1 MTRAAP
7 GRLAIAALMLLS
19 AIGMLV
25 GTANAQ
31 TLPAAETSL
40 RVARMTTLT
49 GAGSVTGDATAPEQI
64 FLRVLVE
71 HVGPA
76 DLVDA
81 QLVIESYGRLTT
93 RSLLRQT
100 LDDGEVGWPRSVTRQ
115 GLRDGTLN
123 SGDVA
128 ALDVYLDVSD
138 VVVRG
143 RSGVYPI
150 QLSLTRGTEVLDRVV
165 TAVVHLEEKL
175 VNPLRT
181 VAVWPID
188 RAPMLTPSTSTDDFD
203 AEIAPGGRIDD
214 LVAALESRPNSPFVL
229 AVSPHLLAELSRR
242 ASADGQSADDG
253 DDDEQEAD
261 DHEQESDAQD
271 AGAIAAARTLARIQA
286 LLASLPLEPVTGA
299 YAEADLGVLA
309 EAGPVLAEI
318 GSEMAV
324 EGARRLESLGGRTPD
339 SSTFLITS
347 PLTRRALDVVPGD
360 HLLLPWSSAA
370 SRVPEPGEE
379 VAATLRELRS
389 ASGRILTASVADPW
403 IGAALEGIDDAHG
416 TVLAVQR
423 IIAETALLNFES
435 PGIAD
440 RPLLILP
447 PRDWDPGGRVA
458 RDLVPALAAAP
469 WLDLVAP
476 SRHAQLA
483 TDADPTVLSS
493 QLARVPGDVVAGV
506 GQNVASLGNLAA
518 SLPPGVSVVG
528 GREVAD
534 LDDQLRRATSHWFA
548 SSPGTAQGLVDDV
561 QSTIEAAYGGISIPA
576 AQNVLM
582 AGKDGEIPITISR
595 PTGDPL
601 VVVVEV
607 RSGAALVWPNGTSEV
622 RTLTAGTTQ
631 TLSFAVLA
639 RARGDISVDVI
650 VRDLSGARILAES
663 TIRVRSTFISRPALA
678 IVGGV
683 LLLLLV
689 IGRLRKRPGAGADP
703 DAEPPGEGGPDG
715 RLTMVTSDGK
725 QGSA

>member
-7 GRLAIAALMLLS
+7 GRLAIAALLLVS

-31 TLPAAETSL
+31 TPPAAETSL

-49 GAGSVTGDATAPEQI
+49 GAGSVTGETTPPEQI

-100 LDDGEVGWPRSVTRQ
+100 LDDGDVGWPRSVTRQ
-115 GLRDGTLN
+115 GLRDGILN
-123 SGDVA
+123 TGDVA

-165 TAVVHLEEKL
+165 TAVVHLEEPL
-175 VNPLRT
+175 RNPLRT

-188 RAPMLTPSTSTDDFD
+188 LAPMLNPSTPTDDFD
-203 AEIAPGGRIDD
+203 AQIAPGGRIDD
-214 LVAALESRPNSPFVL
+214 LVAALESRPNSPFIL

-242 ASADGQSADDG
+242 AGADGQKANDA
-253 DDDEQEAD
+253 EQEAAD
-261 DHEQESDAQD
+261 QD
-271 AGAIAAARTLARIQA
+271 PGAVAAAQTLTRIRA

-324 EGARRLESLGGRTPD
+324 EGARRLESLGGRAPD

-360 HLLLPWSSAA
+360 HLLLPWGSAA

-403 IGAALEGIDDAHG
+403 IGAALEGIDDSHG

-423 IIAETALLNFES
+423 IVAETALLNFES

-483 TDADPTVLSS
+483 TDADPIVLSS

-506 GQNVASLGNLAA
+506 GQNVASLANLAA

-548 SSPGTAQGLVDDV
+548 SMPATAQGLVDDV
-561 QSTIEAAYGGISIPA
+561 QSTIEAAYGEISIPA

-607 RSGAALVWPNGTSEV
+607 RSGAALLWPNGTSEV
-622 RTLTAGTTQ
+622 RTFTAGTTQ

-683 LLLLLV
+683 LVLLLV
-689 IGRLRKRPGAGADP
+689 IGRLRKRPGEGADP
-703 DAEPPGEGGPDG
+703 DTEPLGEGGTDG

-725 QGSA
+725 QGTE